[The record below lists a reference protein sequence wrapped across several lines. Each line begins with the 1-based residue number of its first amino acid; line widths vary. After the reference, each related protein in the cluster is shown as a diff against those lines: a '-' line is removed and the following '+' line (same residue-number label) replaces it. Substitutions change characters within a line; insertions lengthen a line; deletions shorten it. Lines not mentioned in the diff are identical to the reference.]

1 MTFIMKKNC
10 QGHQDS
16 KASLPQKRG
25 AVLFGISPTTLTG
38 LRGSAGTI
46 VPDPLPVPAK
56 IDQTVAGADV
66 KLQDMILTGL
76 KYFELRNVKVD
87 LSAQEVSGIEVKP
100 AAKRYQPVQ
109 LMRCL
114 SLYMLS
120 ETKRRNTDH
129 FWEAAA

>member
-1 MTFIMKKNC
+1 M
-10 QGHQDS
+10 
-16 KASLPQKRG
+16 
-25 AVLFGISPTTLTG
+25 
-38 LRGSAGTI
+38 
-46 VPDPLPVPAK
+46 PDPLPVPAK

-114 SLYMLS
+114 SLSVLS
-120 ETKRRNTDH
+120 ETKRRNADH
-129 FWEAAA
+129 FRDAAA